1 MRSRKVICMKEEKVI
16 PATNCDANSVPF
28 SSETCNL
35 QPCGDGTYLYHKEIN
50 YFLITVLFLLQTK

>member
-35 QPCGDGTYLYHKEIN
+35 QPCGDGT
-50 YFLITVLFLLQTK
+50 